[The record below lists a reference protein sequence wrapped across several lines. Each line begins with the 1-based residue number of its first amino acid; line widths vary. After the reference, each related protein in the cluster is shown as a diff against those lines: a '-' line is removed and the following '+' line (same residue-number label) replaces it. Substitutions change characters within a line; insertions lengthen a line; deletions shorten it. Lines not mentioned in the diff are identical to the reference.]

1 MLGIPL
7 LGAIPEDQQV
17 IISTNRGEP
26 LVLQKKLSLSGIA
39 FENAARRLIGKQDYF
54 IDLNTPYKV
63 CNCSGPELQGLG
75 WCFGR
80 WFRSAAVCRMHH
92 IFLQM
97 PLAASSPAF
106 SSVSVVAST
115 LSPFFPHAVP
125 AVQGVFQKLGEMFT
139 ST

>member
-1 MLGIPL
+1 MHMTRCETARPLQEMLGIPL

-63 CNCSGPELQGLG
+63 WTDMSEQQRRMPVPPVLS
-75 WCFGR
+75 
-80 WFRSAAVCRMHH
+80 RSC
-92 IFLQM
+92 
-97 PLAASSPAF
+97 
-106 SSVSVVAST
+106 
-115 LSPFFPHAVP
+115 
-125 AVQGVFQKLGEMFT
+125 
-139 ST
+139 